1 MKHTKTAFEPHE
13 NLQVAWMHYFLGI
26 DQHLIASSFAIN
38 SGRVNEA
45 CRAIEYAM
53 KDPKR
58 VLAILDRVFK
68 PAPEQTDQPPL
79 PLPNGGNGTTIPTFA
94 GTELD
99 RLLAT
104 IDPVPWEKQQ

>member
-1 MKHTKTAFEPHE
+1 MAQSSFEPKE
-13 NLQVAWMHYFLGI
+13 NLRAAWMHYYLGI

-58 VLAILDRVFK
+58 VLAILDKHFK
-68 PAPEQTDQPPL
+68 AEKAVEVEVPVAQAPANGSDL
-79 PLPNGGNGTTIPTFA
+79 PLLSILSTFNGEWKEPN
-94 GTELD
+94 
-99 RLLAT
+99 
-104 IDPVPWEKQQ
+104 

>member
-1 MKHTKTAFEPHE
+1 MKHTKTSFEPHE
-13 NLQVAWMHYFLGI
+13 NLQAAWMHYFLGI

-58 VLAILDRVFK
+58 VLAILDPVYRGVAA
-68 PAPEQTDQPPL
+68 PAPELVAPEPAAPEL
-79 PLPNGGNGTTIPTFA
+79 PLPPVMQPNGIATF
-94 GTELD
+94 G
-99 RLLAT
+99 LLT
-104 IDPVPWEKQQ
+104 PPPWEKQQ